1 MKKENLLNILWTLI
15 LVFGG
20 IVFGM
25 VFAIKCQDHNVRII
39 DGEKVA
45 LRQSLDSLQRE
56 CDANYA
62 IACNLSDIISHH
74 IDITDIDKEEIELDS
89 LFKDFIIN
97 HDDYNVSLSSHFD
110 TIDDSCLVD
119 SFIYYYTWWY

>member
-1 MKKENLLNILWTLI
+1 MKRETILDTLWTLI

-20 IVFGM
+20 MVVGM
-25 VFAIKCQDHNVRII
+25 ILAIKLQKSDVHVI
-39 DGEKVA
+39 DGEKVT
-45 LRQSLDSLQRE
+45 LRQTIDSLQHE

-74 IDITDIDKEEIELDS
+74 IDIIDVDKEEIELDS

-97 HDDYNVSLSSHFD
+97 HNDYNVSLPSHFD
-110 TIDDSCLVD
+110 NIDDSCLVD
-119 SFIYYYTWWY
+119 SFVYYYTWWY